1 MGFGVLRIKLERCVE
16 LIFSLI
22 EFLGGKVIL
31 SERSMSVR
39 TSVLRNFAEQQTRGK
54 IALKVVNLFS
64 FATALR
70 RVTKIGKSCL
80 CRPLVLISQ
89 PKRNQA
95 LVNL

>member
-39 TSVLRNFAEQQTRGK
+39 TRVLRNFAEQQTRGK
-54 IALKVVNLFS
+54 IALRVINLFS
-64 FATALR
+64 FATSLR
-70 RVTKIGKSCL
+70 RITEIGKSCL

>member
-1 MGFGVLRIKLERCVE
+1 MGFCVLRIKLERCVE

-39 TSVLRNFAEQQTRGK
+39 TRVLRNFAEQQTRGK
-54 IALKVVNLFS
+54 IALKVINLFS

-70 RVTKIGKSCL
+70 RITEIGKSRL

>member
-39 TSVLRNFAEQQTRGK
+39 TRVLRNFAEQQTRGK

-70 RVTKIGKSCL
+70 RITEIGKSCL